1 MAMNRAE
8 SPPMMLPFRAAEK
21 GADERL
27 TYDVPEAGQG
37 LDARRRPP
45 FATLGRSLR
54 YREAGRSCLSISGPT
69 KNCGLHINWVRSV
82 T

>member
-37 LDARRRPP
+37 LDARRRPGVCDARP
-45 FATLGRSLR
+45 LIRKRVCIVKDAAL
-54 YREAGRSCLSISGPT
+54 
-69 KNCGLHINWVRSV
+69 
-82 T
+82 